1 VKKIIITGL
10 LLILTAIGL
19 GCVPSVVIFD
29 ANPRTIT
36 VGQSATMVWNV
47 TGANSVTLDPGLGTM
62 SPAGSTTVSPA
73 ETTTYTLNASGL
85 TGNVSRSVTIVV
97 NPLPVVAAFDITP
110 NTITV
115 GGSAVLQ
122 WNVTGA
128 TTARI
133 DPDIGTVPLSGGQSI
148 SPAATT
154 TYILTA
160 SNSSS
165 SVTRAVTV
173 IVNPP
178 SIIASFS
185 ANPINISA
193 GQPVSLNWN
202 VTGATNISIDPGI
215 GNVPDSGGRTVYP
228 TSTTTYI
235 LTATNSCCSVT
246 RAVTIQ
252 VNRLPPLAEL
262 PLLIVFNVSPGTIH
276 TGGTATLQWHV
287 LNATSVFISP
297 SIGPVPSSGS
307 IVISPT
313 STTIYTLTATNGFGT
328 RVYSVGIVVTP

>member
-1 VKKIIITGL
+1 VKKVISIGLLIIIL
-10 LLILTAIGL
+10 ALGL
-19 GCVPSVVIFD
+19 GCAPSVVVFD

-36 VGQSATMVWNV
+36 VGQSATIVWNV
-47 TGANSVTLDPGLGTM
+47 TGAGSVIIDPGVGTA
-62 SPAGSTTVSPA
+62 SPAGSITVSPTA
-73 ETTTYTLNASGL
+73 TTTYTLSASGL
-85 TGNVSRSVTIVV
+85 TGNVSRSVTITV
-97 NPLPVVAAFDITP
+97 NPLPVTASFDVTP

-115 GGSAVLQ
+115 GASAVLQ

-128 TTARI
+128 TNVKI
-133 DPDIGTVPLSGGQSI
+133 DPGIGTVPVSGGQSV
-148 SPAATT
+148 SPTATT
-154 TYILTA
+154 TYVLTA
-160 SNSSS
+160 TNSSS

-185 ANPINISA
+185 ANPINISS

-202 VTGATNISIDPGI
+202 VTGATTISIDPGV
-215 GNVPDSGGRTVYP
+215 GNVLDSGGRTVYP

-246 RAVTIQ
+246 RAVTVQ
-252 VNRLPPLAEL
+252 VNQLPPVADL
-262 PLLIVFNVSPGTIH
+262 PLLIIFNVSPGSIH
-276 TGGTATLQWHV
+276 TGGTATLQWNV

-297 SIGPVPSSGS
+297 SIGPVPTSGS
-307 IVISPT
+307 VTISPT
-313 STTIYTLTATNGFGT
+313 TTTIYTLTATNGFGT